1 MIKEIMHSDIVKL
14 KTEDDLKKAL
24 ETINANKVNGA
35 PVVDENDKLVGI
47 IVKADIYRFLME
59 EGHYDTCPVDWV
71 MTKNVVTASE
81 DEGIVQV
88 AARLRENDIIAIPI
102 VDDDVLKGIVTIE
115 DIVDYIIE
123 KEQYYS

>member
-1 MIKEIMHSDIVKL
+1 MINEIMHSDIVKL
-14 KTEDDLKKAL
+14 RIDDNLKKAL

-81 DEGIVQV
+81 DEGIVEV

-102 VDDDVLKGIVTIE
+102 VDRDVLKGIVTIE
-115 DIVDYIIE
+115 DIVDYIIQ

>member
-24 ETINANKVNGA
+24 ETINENKVNGA

-81 DEGIVQV
+81 DEGIVEV

-102 VDDDVLKGIVTIE
+102 VDGGVLKGIVTIE

>member
-1 MIKEIMHSDIVKL
+1 MIGQIMHSDIVKI
-14 KTEDDLKKAL
+14 KTDDDLKKAL
-24 ETINANKVNGA
+24 EIINSNKVNGA

-71 MTKNVVTASE
+71 MTKNVVTASKN
-81 DEGIVQV
+81 EGIVEV
-88 AARLRENDIIAIPI
+88 AARLRKNDIIAIPI
-102 VDDDVLKGIVTIE
+102 VDDGILEGIVSIE

-123 KEQYYS
+123 KEEYYN

>member
-1 MIKEIMHSDIVKL
+1 MINEIMHSDIVKL
-14 KTEDDLKKAL
+14 RIDDNLKKAL

-71 MTKNVVTASE
+71 MTKNVVTASK
-81 DEGIVQV
+81 DEGIVEV

-102 VDDDVLKGIVTIE
+102 VDGDVLKGIVTIE

>member
-24 ETINANKVNGA
+24 EIINSNKVNGA
-35 PVVDENDKLVGI
+35 PVIDENDKLVGI

-71 MTKNVVTASE
+71 MTKNVVTASK
-81 DEGIVQV
+81 DEGIVEV
-88 AARLRENDIIAIPI
+88 AARLRENNIVAIPI
-102 VDDDVLKGIVTIE
+102 VDGDVLEGIVSIE
-115 DIVDYIIE
+115 DIVDYMIE

>member
-24 ETINANKVNGA
+24 EIINANKVNGA

-71 MTKNVVTASE
+71 MTKNVVTASK
-81 DEGIVQV
+81 DEGIVEV
-88 AARLRENDIIAIPI
+88 AARLRKNDIVAIPI
-102 VDDDVLKGIVTIE
+102 VDDDVLEGIVTIE
-115 DIVDYIIE
+115 DIVDYMIE

>member
-1 MIKEIMHSDIVKL
+1 MINEIMHSDIVKL
-14 KTEDDLKKAL
+14 RIDDNLKKAL

-81 DEGIVQV
+81 DEGIVEV

-102 VDDDVLKGIVTIE
+102 VDGDVLKGIVTIE

>member
-81 DEGIVQV
+81 DEGIVEV

-102 VDDDVLKGIVTIE
+102 VDGGVLKGIVTIE

>member
-81 DEGIVQV
+81 DEDIVEV

-102 VDDDVLKGIVTIE
+102 VDGGVLKGIVTIE